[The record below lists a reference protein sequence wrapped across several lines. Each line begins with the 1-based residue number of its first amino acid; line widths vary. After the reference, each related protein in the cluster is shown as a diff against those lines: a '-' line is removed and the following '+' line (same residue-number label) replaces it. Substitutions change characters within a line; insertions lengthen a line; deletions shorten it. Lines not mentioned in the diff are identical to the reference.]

1 MEINNK
7 SREENE
13 MNTEI
18 FVVTKKGENKYFNEV
33 FNFTG
38 TIQEC
43 DDFALLNNFGGG
55 VEEYEEC
62 DGVCK
67 GDSSVTDCYGD
78 CGETYPKE
86 EVDLDE
92 GVCKNCDQL
101 TPRSDLREY
110 KRDIYFCGGC
120 YEDFTMTDEEYESK
134 SITTERN
141 IR

>member
-1 MEINNK
+1 MMGWVIPTPKPEGSMEINNK

-78 CGETYPKE
+78 CGETYPSAFIKQIY
-86 EVDLDE
+86 LRR
-92 GVCKNCDQL
+92 KNNGY
-101 TPRSDLREY
+101 RY
-110 KRDIYFCGGC
+110 
-120 YEDFTMTDEEYESK
+120 TDK
-134 SITTERN
+134 SVK
-141 IR
+141 